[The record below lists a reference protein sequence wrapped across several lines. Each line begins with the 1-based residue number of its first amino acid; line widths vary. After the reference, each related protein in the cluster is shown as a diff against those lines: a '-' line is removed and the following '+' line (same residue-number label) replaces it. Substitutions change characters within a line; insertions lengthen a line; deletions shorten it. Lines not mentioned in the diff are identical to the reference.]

1 MQEVKWKVS
10 HNGGTWRALHLG
22 TQCKSWPEVFMLYL
36 FICVCVCSVS
46 VLQSIL
52 STEACKSGM
61 PTVSQLI
68 QTPWVHLLQPR
79 SCCFKWAH
87 THIQSVSQS
96 VRDTFFLHAVLCLW
110 SYIQNNILN
119 RLKMPVFLS
128 SVVLHPH
135 FLNCHSFNIT
145 SIDKWSQWFSVLL
158 KLKVNKNVSVIH
170 LY

>member
-1 MQEVKWKVS
+1 MI
-10 HNGGTWRALHLG
+10 
-22 TQCKSWPEVFMLYL
+22 FIYL
-36 FICVCVCSVS
+36 CVCVQCQCCS
-46 VLQSIL
+46 
-52 STEACKSGM
+52 
-61 PTVSQLI
+61 P
-68 QTPWVHLLQPR
+68 
-79 SCCFKWAH
+79 SCPQKPVRAGCQQYHSSYRHREFTCSSHVPVALNEHIH
-87 THIQSVSQS
+87 THSQSVSQS

-135 FLNCHSFNIT
+135 FLNCHSFNIR